1 MVPEPLP
8 RPHPC
13 LPRRRATRPHQT
25 KPTPS
30 PPPLCAS
37 WSSFSPPASCS
48 WPSPPRFCCR
58 DRRGWLHP
66 RLLPAPPLQD
76 TAPRTPRTSRG
87 LLRRRRPRP
96 LQIRRV
102 PHWHCLDLARPGPR
116 PPPSPSSGLA
126 GPSHDDACRT
136 GTPSMPGRWRHRYC
150 WCRPGRPP
158 PPSNGPP
165 RPWAT
170 V

>member
-1 MVPEPLP
+1 MAPGPLP
-8 RPHPC
+8 PPHPC
-13 LPRRRATRPHQT
+13 LPATAPLGHTKPNPPRPRRRCAPHGLPFCRPRR
-25 KPTPS
+25 
-30 PPPLCAS
+30 ARG
-37 WSSFSPPASCS
+37 
-48 WPSPPRFCCR
+48 PRRRGSRCR

-76 TAPRTPRTSRG
+76 TAPRMPRTSRG

-102 PHWHCLDLARPGPR
+102 PHWRCLDPARPSPR

-126 GPSHDDACRT
+126 GPSHDDARRT
-136 GTPSMPGRWRHRYC
+136 GPPSTPGRWRRRC
-150 WCRPGRPP
+150 CRCRPGRPP

-165 RPWAT
+165 CPWAT